1 MRACWRSRVFTDL
14 RSDRD
19 IRTGAGERSRA
30 RVRLRRGRFSP
41 LSVSSDFSSSLLE
54 LGGSL
59 DSSPEDSDEG
69 GGWACRWLCSRC
81 ASSRFVPTS
90 DRPAARSRA
99 FSSACGSFS
108 RRQRAIVCGKA
119 GRACSLVI
127 VSEKDFVLNCCRSVV
142 AFLRTCTQRA
152 ASTAYA
158 PLK

>member
-1 MRACWRSRVFTDL
+1 MRAGAAESL
-14 RSDRD
+14 Q
-19 IRTGAGERSRA
+19 ILGPTGTVGRA
-30 RVRLRRGRFSP
+30 RESARVHGSVCAVVASRRCPFPPISLPRC
-41 LSVSSDFSSSLLE
+41 SSSAARWTRPLRIWMR
-54 LGGSL
+54 
-59 DSSPEDSDEG
+59 G

-108 RRQRAIVCGKA
+108 RRQRAIVRGKA
-119 GRACSLVI
+119 GRTCSLVI
-127 VSEKDFVLNCCRSVV
+127 VSENDFALNCCRSVV

-152 ASTAYA
+152 VSTAYA